1 MLVLDTNVVAEM
13 MGPAPDDR
21 VRAWLD
27 GQATSRLFVTTITK
41 AEIRHGIARLPE
53 GQRKASLASAADR
66 VFHELFR
73 GRVLA
78 FDTEAADAYAVI
90 AADREA
96 AGHPIT
102 TLDCQIAAIARVH
115 GADVA
120 TRNVRDFR
128 GCGFTVMNPWDS
140 TE

>member
-13 MGPAPDDR
+13 MRAAPDER

-27 GQATSRLFVTTITK
+27 GQAAARLFVTTITK

-53 GQRKASLASAADR
+53 GQRKASLAAAADR
-66 VFHELFR
+66 VFGELFR

-78 FDTEAADAYAVI
+78 FDTEAADAYAAI
-90 AADREA
+90 AAEREA
-96 AGHPIT
+96 SGHPIT

-115 GADVA
+115 GAAVA
-120 TRNVRDFR
+120 TRNVKDFS
-128 GCGFTVMNPWDS
+128 GCGVAVVNPWES
-140 TE
+140 A